1 MAKTRVVDLVDR
13 IFTDF
18 RDEID
23 EDIELVDSEFVKEGS
38 NRILRVLIDKETG
51 IGFDDCKQVTKVLET
66 RLDEIDPIKEKYIL
80 EVSSCGIERP
90 LKKMADFERFE
101 GRLAELKL
109 YAPINNVKVIVGV
122 LSGVKSDMILIEDE
136 NTGNIVELSLDK
148 IASAKLKFR
157 F

>member
-13 IFTDF
+13 IFSEF
-18 RDEID
+18 RGEID
-23 EDIELVDSEFVKEGS
+23 ETIELVDSEFVKEGS
-38 NRILRVLIDKETG
+38 NRILRVFIDKETG
-51 IGFDDCKQVTKVLET
+51 VGFEDCKQVTKVLEK

-90 LKKMADFERFE
+90 LKKLKDFERFE
-101 GRLAELKL
+101 GELAEIKL
-109 YAPINNVKVIVGV
+109 YAPINNVKVIVGN
-122 LSGVKSDMILIEDE
+122 LLGLRSEMILIEDE
-136 NTGNIVELSLDK
+136 NTGSEIELSLDK